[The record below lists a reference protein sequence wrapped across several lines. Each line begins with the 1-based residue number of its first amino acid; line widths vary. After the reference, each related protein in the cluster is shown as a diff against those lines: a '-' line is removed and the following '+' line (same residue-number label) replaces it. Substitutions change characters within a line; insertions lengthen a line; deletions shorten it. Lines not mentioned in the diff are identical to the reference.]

1 MSLQKI
7 LIRGPNCVGDSVLAI
22 PAMKAVRAHFPGAE
36 ITLLVRPWVAGL
48 FTSAPFV
55 DKVWSETKPSS
66 LADWIRI
73 TRDVRNRR
81 FDLALLLPNSF
92 ESALMMFLGGVP
104 RRIGYATDGRQW
116 MLTNAVA
123 TGKEAQHQVHYYLD
137 LVKVLSATAERPS
150 IEIEATSEE
159 RDNARTLLAEE
170 GVPRTARFLVLNPGA
185 AYGSAKRW
193 HEDRFAN
200 VAGNLARELDLYVA
214 MIGSEAERPIA
225 NLIRERMKS
234 PTAMLSGKTSL
245 ETLIGVLAESSLMI
259 TNDSGPMHIAAA
271 LGVPT
276 VAIFGSTDERVTG
289 PYGPRTRIVKHPV
302 ECSPCLL
309 RECPIDHRCM
319 NGVSVEQVC
328 RAARE
333 LVQAETFRRSDHPG
347 ASRHPSSARRG
358 I

>member
-1 MSLQKI
+1 MLRKNLEKI
-7 LIRGPNCVGDSVLAI
+7 LIRGPNWVGDAVLAI
-22 PAMKAVRAHFPGAE
+22 PAMKAIRARFPDTE

-55 DKVWSETKPSS
+55 DKVWSETKPSG

-73 TRDVRNRR
+73 TRDIRHRR
-81 FDLALLLPNSF
+81 FDLGLLLPNSF
-92 ESALMMFLGGVP
+92 ESALMMFIGGVP
-104 RRIGYATDGRQW
+104 QRIGYATDGRQW
-116 MLTNAVA
+116 MLTNAV
-123 TGKEAQHQVHYYLD
+123 TTVSERRHQVHYYLD
-137 LVKVLSATAERPS
+137 LAKVLSATADRPS
-150 IEIEATSEE
+150 IEIAATSGG
-159 RDNARTLLAEE
+159 RDTARRLLAAE
-170 GVPRTARFLVLNPGA
+170 GIPRTAPFLVLNPGA

-200 VAGNLARELDLYVA
+200 VADNLAGELGLHVA
-214 MIGSEAERPIA
+214 IIGSEAERAIA
-225 NLIRERMKS
+225 NQICERMTS
-234 PTAMLSGKTSL
+234 ATAVLSGKTSL

-259 TNDSGPMHIAAA
+259 TNDSGPMHLAAA

-289 PYGPRTRIVKHPV
+289 PYGPRTRIVKQKV

-319 NGVSVEQVC
+319 ERIRVDDVC

-333 LVQAETFRRSDHPG
+333 LVQS
-347 ASRHPSSARRG
+347 
-358 I
+358 